1 MPSSGAKQENYT
13 PEFVRTRQNH
23 LLHCSSLEGAHYRR
37 YTMHN
42 TIKYH
47 WGGRSDL
54 LTVTMPN
61 GGVMG

>member
-47 WGGRSDL
+47 WGGV
-54 LTVTMPN
+54 LTS
-61 GGVMG
+61 